1 MATETAIIKAYQK
14 AELAKHG
21 ISFEQAVNDAMFKK
35 CLERVA
41 DAIEKTQ
48 TKPVPEY
55 WYNKD

>member
-1 MATETAIIKAYQK
+1 MATQQAIIKAYHQ

-21 ISFEQAVNDAMFKK
+21 ITLDKALENPMFAK

-48 TKPVPEY
+48 PKPVREY